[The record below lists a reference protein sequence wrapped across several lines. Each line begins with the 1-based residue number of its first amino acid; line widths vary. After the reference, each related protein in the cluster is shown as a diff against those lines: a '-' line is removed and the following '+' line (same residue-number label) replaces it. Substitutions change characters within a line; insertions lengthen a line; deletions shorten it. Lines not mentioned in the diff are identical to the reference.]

1 MSGLH
6 AFFLKFSCFLY
17 HLIFLCACDF
27 QFLLYHPEYN
37 ISASAAMGKCSGG
50 DKMVQST
57 SLETFF
63 FSPIS
68 YLLPTLQICSLQT
81 FMALINYKIQK
92 SRTLNSVLTCHSQL
106 CRVVFHLFMVS
117 YDNGFPQP
125 AQWLTN

>member
-6 AFFLKFSCFLY
+6 ALFLKFSSFLY
-17 HLIFLCACDF
+17 HLIICVHVIFSSCYIILCTIY
-27 QFLLYHPEYN
+27 QHQLLWESVVVVIKWSNPL
-37 ISASAAMGKCSGG
+37 AWRQ
-50 DKMVQST
+50 V
-57 SLETFF
+57 FF
-63 FSPIS
+63 IS
-68 YLLPTLQICSLQT
+68 YLLSTLQICSLQT
-81 FMALINYKIQK
+81 FMALIIYKIQK